1 MHNVP
6 CKLGAPGLALLAHL
20 LLALGCS
27 EQASRPEVVRPVR
40 TLVVAAGDEVQER
53 IFPGRVDASKR
64 AELAFLVPGVL
75 VKLPVKEGQQVA
87 KGEVIGELR
96 MDEFEA
102 RLTALKGQLDRA
114 RAVLAAAQAGER
126 PEERLRLESQLRSAA
141 ARLANSRAEFDRAK
155 RLADGNAIART
166 DFEAAET
173 AYDVAVE
180 EHKAA
185 QQVLE
190 QSAVAREE
198 DIEAALAD
206 VRGLEGRVVEA
217 QLQLADCV
225 LRAPYDGVIARRFVE
240 VGHNVRAMEPIVR
253 FQNVDEAEIAVDVPE
268 SVMTADIR
276 RADILQMEA
285 ELSGVPGVR
294 FPVRISET
302 AMVADPTTQ
311 TFNVRVAM
319 EAPPELQ
326 ALPGM
331 TAVVR
336 VRFRRAG
343 ILGAQILVPASAI
356 LQREDQSPAVW
367 VIDAE
372 GRVSGRVVKL
382 GEASGGQVEVVE
394 GLAPGERIAIAGVT
408 FLRDGMQVNDLGDA
422 LGGPQ

>member
-1 MHNVP
+1 MRFSP
-6 CKLGAPGLALLAHL
+6 CKLDLWFVAAAHL
-20 LLALGCS
+20 LLGLGCS

-141 ARLANSRAEFDRAK
+141 ARLANARTEFDRAK

-343 ILGAQILVPASAI
+343 ILGDQILVPASAI
-356 LQREDQSPAVW
+356 LQREDQTPAVW

-382 GEASGGQVEVVE
+382 GEASGGQVEVLE
-394 GLAPGERIAIAGVT
+394 GLEPGERIAIAGVT
-408 FLRDGMQVNDLGDA
+408 FLRDGMQVNDLGDS